1 MDAMDS
7 NARPSGAN
15 LPQSLRWGH
24 VGILAF
30 WLVIMG
36 LLYAGLSIY
45 MQPKQVTIT
54 ADGDLVIPRHR
65 DGHFYVQGKVQGTP
79 ILFMVDT
86 GATSVTVGEAF
97 ARRAGLPQGEPT
109 TFMTANGTLRGTT
122 VRGIEVSAGPFSVSS
137 ANVGVGLVG
146 GDADQG
152 LLGQSFLSRF
162 EVTISRKE
170 MVLRRPRGG

>member
-1 MDAMDS
+1 MDS

-15 LPQSLRWGH
+15 LPNSLRWGH
-24 VGILAF
+24 MGILAF
-30 WLVIMG
+30 WLVVMG

-45 MQPKQVTIT
+45 MKPKEATIT
-54 ADGDLVIPRHR
+54 AEGDLVIPRHR
-65 DGHFYVQGKVQGTP
+65 DGHFYVEGKLHGKP

-86 GATSVTVGEAF
+86 GATSVVVSEAF
-97 ARRAGLPQGEPT
+97 ARAAGLPQGEPT
-109 TFMTANGTLRGTT
+109 TFMTANGTLRGAT

-162 EVTISRKE
+162 DVTISKKE
-170 MVLRRPRGG
+170 LVLRKPR